1 MISTK
6 SVVASRANN
15 TRNVPYLIITN
26 ISKRQN
32 IRNLLQI
39 AAAYGVPTVFVVGQK
54 KFVFDL
60 DDDIDDNFTND
71 IDENDNTITNT
82 KSDNEEID
90 DSDDIVND
98 DDVQDEDIKKTTR
111 TTDIPATMQRGI
123 RNGKLTIM
131 KFDKLDECV
140 AYIKKLPCCCCV
152 DDGGGG
158 GDEAVEVMAT
168 NDNQF
173 TVHNSNTKYPATTTS
188 PSNESTIRTNTIPI
202 IGVEIDNS
210 SINLEEEPFS
220 SFTACSS
227 SCCNCNPSIA
237 FMMGNEG
244 SGMSSKQ
251 MSICDGFIR
260 ISQYGGG
267 TASLNVS
274 VAAALVLHRY
284 HHWRRGE
291 VVKGHVRSA
300 S

>member
-6 SVVASRANN
+6 SVVASRTNN
-15 TRNVPYLIITN
+15 NMNVPYLIITN

-60 DDDIDDNFTND
+60 DDDIDDNGTND
-71 IDENDNTITNT
+71 IDENDNTILNT

-90 DSDDIVND
+90 EGDDIVDD
-98 DDVQDEDIKKTTR
+98 DDVQDEDIKKSTR

-131 KFDKLDECV
+131 KFNKLDECV

-158 GDEAVEVMAT
+158 GDEAVELMAT
-168 NDNQF
+168 NDNQS
-173 TVHNSNTKYPATTTS
+173 TVHNNTKYPATTT
-188 PSNESTIRTNTIPI
+188 TKTIPI

-220 SFTACSS
+220 SFAACSS
-227 SCCNCNPSIA
+227 SSCNCNPSIA

-284 HHWRRGE
+284 HHWMRGE
-291 VVKGHVRSA
+291 VVKTNARST